1 MRIAEMTPKD
11 CREILMRISLGRLG
25 CSREDQPYVVPIYFV
40 YEPDHLYGFATDGQ
54 KIDWMR
60 TNPKVCVEMDEI
72 ANHFQWTSVVL
83 YGRYRELPDLPQY
96 AEERDHARK
105 LLETRSLWW
114 QTAFASRRLKSADDF
129 ISPLFYSIEIES
141 MTGYR
146 AVVDVGESVD
156 ASGARTASMLT

>member
-1 MRIAEMTPKD
+1 MRIGEMTPRE
-11 CREILMRISLGRLG
+11 CRDILVHTSLGRLG

-96 AEERDHARK
+96 AEEREHARK

-114 QTAFASRRLKSADDF
+114 QTAFASRRLKSDNDL
-129 ISPLFYSIEIES
+129 IPPLFYCIEIES

-146 AVVDVGESVD
+146 SIADVGESVS
-156 ASGARTASMLT
+156 ATATQRSSTLT